1 MTDAARL
8 QELEDKEAIRQIFTD
23 YARYLDNYDYAGYAS
38 LFAREGVF
46 GTSVGVEAIT
56 KQMADYVERV
66 TGAKAEGRFRDAV
79 HLMSNPHIEIDGDT
93 ARIDI
98 TWCYMTRDAD
108 EVPTVFQMG
117 HYLDDL
123 VREDGK
129 WKIAKHTVNRS
140 MGRAQLEP
148 PHPSRFDALQAQVQE
163 LKDKEEI
170 RQIFTD
176 YARFLDTGNMEGY
189 ASLFASNGWM
199 KASLGEATGPVAI
212 LELLNKYR
220 DVSKGRKFPR
230 SVHIVNNHDI
240 NLDGDKADVKVTWF
254 YLTLDP
260 DGVPMILQGGHYIDK
275 IVREDGKWKLVSH
288 DIDRFFGRAAF
299 EPAPVTRLDR
309 IEQRL
314 KDVEDK
320 EAIVRLCMRMQD
332 ALDGRDLVDYGN
344 CFTKDGVWS
353 GVTGRYVGPKA
364 ITEFFEKVCKP
375 WETPGHTT
383 YHTTSDFVIDLDGDT
398 ARARSQW
405 RHIMRGEKD
414 APVIVHHGHYDD
426 EFRRTPEGWL
436 FTKRAA
442 FGDIPYYEPKFQLIG
457 AAKPEEIEA

>member
-23 YARYLDNYDYAGYAS
+23 YARYLDNYDYAGYAG
-38 LFAREGVF
+38 LFSKEGVF

-56 KQMADYVERV
+56 AQMAQYVERV

-93 ARIDI
+93 AKIDV

-129 WKIAKHTVNRS
+129 WKIAKHTVNRN
-140 MGRAQLEP
+140 MGRAQLEA
-148 PHPSRFDALQAQVQE
+148 PHPSRLDAVTGRLAQLE
-163 LKDKEEI
+163 DKEAI

-176 YARFLDTGNMEGY
+176 YARFLDSGNMEGY
-189 ASLFASNGWM
+189 ASLFARNGWM
-199 KASLGEATGPVAI
+199 KASLGEATGPEDI
-212 LELLNKYR
+212 LVLLNKYR
-220 DVSKGRKFPR
+220 AVSKGRTFPR
-230 SVHIVNNHDI
+230 ALHIVNNHDI
-240 NLDGDKADVKVTWF
+240 SIDGDTGKAKVAWF

-260 DGVPMILQGGHYIDK
+260 DGVPMILQGGHYVDDL
-275 IVREDGKWKLVSH
+275 VREDGVWKLVSH
-288 DIDRFFGRAAF
+288 DIDRFFGRAPF
-299 EPAPVTRLDR
+299 ETPPVTRLDR

-314 KDVEDK
+314 KLVEDK

-332 ALDGRDLVDYGN
+332 ALDGRDLKDYGD

-364 ITEFFEKVCKP
+364 ITEFFTRVCQP

-383 YHTTSDFVIDLDGDT
+383 YHTTSDFVIDVDGDT
-398 ARARSQW
+398 ATGRAQW

-426 EFRRTPEGWL
+426 EYRRTPEGWL

-457 AAKPEEIEA
+457 EAKPDEIEA